1 MNLAK
6 STYYYKDREK
16 PLSLQRQEADLRD
29 RIERIAC
36 EFSRYGYRRITAQL
50 GREGFIIN
58 HKRVLRIMRESSL
71 LCHIKKKWKRTTNSN
86 HSYPRYPNL
95 VKDLEIT
102 NINQVWYAD
111 ITYIR
116 LLTDFVYLSIL
127 LDGYSRKIV
136 GYSISKALD
145 TELVLSALQMA
156 IDNRRPLP
164 GCIHHSDQGIQYASL
179 EYVKE
184 LNKNNFKISMASKGN
199 PYENAYAESF
209 IKTLKHEEVN
219 LWDYRTIEDVA
230 ERVPFFIQ
238 EVYNKKRLH
247 SALGYLP
254 PDEFES
260 EIIKNKKIC
269 NQQNLALCQTITI

>member
-1 MNLAK
+1 MNIAK
-6 STYYYKDREK
+6 STYYYKDKEK
-16 PLSLQRQEADLRD
+16 LMSIQKKEADLRD
-29 RIERIAC
+29 RIEKIAC
-36 EFSRYGYRRITAQL
+36 EYSRYGYRRITAQL
-50 GREGFIIN
+50 RREGFIIN
-58 HKRVLRIMRESSL
+58 HKKVLRIMRESSL
-71 LCHIKKKWKRTTNSN
+71 LCYVKKKWKRTTNSN

-116 LLTDFVYLSIL
+116 LLTDFVYLAIL

-136 GYSISKALD
+136 GYALSKALD
-145 TELVLSALQMA
+145 TSMVLSALQMA
-156 IDNRRPLP
+156 ISKRKPLP
-164 GCIHHSDQGIQYASL
+164 GCIHHSDQGIQYASTD
-179 EYVKE
+179 YVKE
-184 LNKNNFKISMASKGN
+184 LNKNDFKISMASKGN

-230 ERVPFFIQ
+230 ERVPFFLQ

-247 SALGYLP
+247 SALGYQP
-254 PDEFES
+254 PDEFEL
-260 EIIKNKKIC
+260 ELLKNKKIVY
-269 NQQNLALCQTITI
+269 NKDLALCQTITI

>member
-1 MNLAK
+1 MNIAQ
-6 STYYYKDREK
+6 STYYYKGKERPIAIQK
-16 PLSLQRQEADLRD
+16 QEADLRD

-50 GREGFIIN
+50 KREGYEIN
-58 HKRVLRIMRESSL
+58 HKKVLRIMRQSSL
-71 LCHIKKKWKRTTNSN
+71 LCYVKKKWKRTTNSN
-86 HSYPRYPNL
+86 HSYPCYPNL
-95 VKDLEIT
+95 VKDLDIT

-116 LLTDFVYLSIL
+116 LLTEFVYLAIL

-136 GYSISKALD
+136 GYALSKALD
-145 TELVLSALQMA
+145 TELVLSAFQMA
-156 IDNRRPLP
+156 MDKRRPLL
-164 GCIHHSDQGIQYASL
+164 GCIHHSDQGIQYASTD
-179 EYVKE
+179 YVKE
-184 LNKNNFKISMASKGN
+184 LNINNFKISMASKGN

-219 LWDYRTIEDVA
+219 LWDYKTIQDVA
-230 ERVPFFIQ
+230 ERVPFFLQ

-247 SALGYLP
+247 SALGYQP

-260 EIIKNKKIC
+260 ELIKNKKIVY
-269 NQQNLALCQTITI
+269 ALCQSITI

>member
-1 MNLAK
+1 MNIAQ
-6 STYYYKDREK
+6 STYYYKGKER
-16 PLSLQRQEADLRD
+16 PLAIQKQEADLRD

-50 GREGFIIN
+50 RREGYKIN
-58 HKRVLRIMRESSL
+58 HKKVLRVMRQSSL
-71 LCHIKKKWKRTTNSN
+71 LCYVKKKWKRTTNSN

-95 VKDLEIT
+95 VKDLEIS

-136 GYSISKALD
+136 GYALSKALD
-145 TELVLSALQMA
+145 TSMVLSALQMA
-156 IDNRRPLP
+156 IERRRPLT

-184 LNKNNFKISMASKGN
+184 LNKNDFKISMASKGN

-230 ERVPFFIQ
+230 ERVPYFIQ

-260 EIIKNKKIC
+260 ELLKNKKIVYKKD
-269 NQQNLALCQTITI
+269 LALCQTITI